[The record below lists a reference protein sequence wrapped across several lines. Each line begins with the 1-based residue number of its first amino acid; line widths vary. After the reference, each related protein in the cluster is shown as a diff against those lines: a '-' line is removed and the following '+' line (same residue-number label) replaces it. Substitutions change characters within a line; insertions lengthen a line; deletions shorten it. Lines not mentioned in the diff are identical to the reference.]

1 MFGRSYLADFHLSVS
16 FYSIRFEDASLLFV
30 IIRYKTNTAAHHIRI
45 NLDEL
50 PRSREHVIG
59 IREMLLDVSAVL
71 LHRGFSG
78 VQRVGNHVGLGH
90 EFGLGTL
97 FYFSAQQVARVVE
110 LHDIDELHQ
119 HSGTDN
125 DAKATAD
132 VFSEVGHEIPE
143 QLLHDG
149 I

>member
-1 MFGRSYLADFHLSVS
+1 
-16 FYSIRFEDASLLFV
+16 
-30 IIRYKTNTAAHHIRI
+30 
-45 NLDEL
+45 
-50 PRSREHVIG
+50 
-59 IREMLLDVSAVL
+59 MLLNVSAVL

-78 VQRVGNHVGLGH
+78 VQGVGNHVGLGH

-97 FYFSAQQVARVVE
+97 FDFSAQQVARVVE